1 MKRRTELHIHSN
13 MSVMDGLTDI
23 KMLLEKADRE
33 NMYAVAITDHGVC
46 HGFPELFRL
55 ISGGKYN
62 VRAIFGMEGYLLD
75 DDSEESLRK
84 EFESHKPYH
93 IIIQVKNATGLKNLY
108 KIASMSHM
116 FYVMDQ
122 PILFNVPLIP
132 KSFLKA
138 NREGLIIG
146 SACEAGE
153 FYRAVRKEKP
163 LDELLSIAEFYDYLE
178 IQPLSNN
185 KFLVNQSMVKD
196 INATAAASGSLY
208 HARR

>member
-33 NMYAVAITDHGVC
+33 NMYAVAIIDHGVC

-84 EFESHKPYH
+84 EFES
-93 IIIQVKNATGLKNLY
+93 NLTG
-108 KIASMSHM
+108 
-116 FYVMDQ
+116 
-122 PILFNVPLIP
+122 P
-132 KSFLKA
+132 K
-138 NREGLIIG
+138 
-146 SACEAGE
+146 
-153 FYRAVRKEKP
+153 
-163 LDELLSIAEFYDYLE
+163 LSC
-178 IQPLSNN
+178 
-185 KFLVNQSMVKD
+185 
-196 INATAAASGSLY
+196 
-208 HARR
+208 